1 MDILKKELHSLNALL
16 AEFLV
21 TLFFSILGIALIG
34 LILLA
39 VVAFIASA
47 VTIFKEKVKDD

>member
-1 MDILKKELHSLNALL
+1 MIDIWKEQLHSLNALL

-47 VTIFKEKVKDD
+47 ATIWSNRNE

>member
-1 MDILKKELHSLNALL
+1 METWKQELHSLNALL

-47 VTIFKEKVKDD
+47 VTIFKEKVK